1 MKRLYR
7 WFALALA
14 VCLVSLSI
22 PMPKTQ
28 AAQKN
33 LSIKMAKSMGL
44 TNSMT
49 YQQLQN
55 KLELTKIQYDQSI
68 KAIKL
73 KEKNQSTFRWSP
85 LLNFQF
91 PQKPNLSEAFEYSYK
106 PLELQSKLDT
116 LEHQISDTVYQVYY
130 DISSLFTK
138 IYVLQ
143 ERINYNEKR
152 LTEYNKTLDK
162 NRTRLTLGMANES
175 DITAMESKISAI
187 ESTLVSDKSNF
198 EAQKKKLG
206 NLIGI
211 DVTAG
216 YEFDNP
222 FVDGEISRDILDDL
236 INYTLEHDHTYYQ
249 AKTATSNALIAL
261 NTNYNLMKGQYG
273 SDITMLDSYI
283 NQIKRG
289 DKVDTAAFKL
299 KYNEFLK
306 KVDEPWTGSYRIL
319 FISFPKEWF
328 KGSIDGVRYV
338 EDEPYALYECAL
350 EYQDAVKEQESTKTE
365 ISNSVTDT
373 FENYVSSRKAVES
386 VEKQIQDKR
395 EELIKAKSLNMMGKM
410 TYEEYDAVQSEFE
423 ELQLE
428 LIQTKADYSEILY
441 GFDRLTCGKLSD
453 ILGISTNFT
462 STGGSG
468 ANSYAVANEGEGVYY
483 YIHQL
488 VSDNVFDFG
497 LTVTEDADVEL
508 THFELWVN
516 GIQIGTRTALGDTIR
531 HLTLNLK
538 QTERVFVRIYNNNSF
553 VDDCDID
560 PTIYSAK
567 LNLTKD
573 YTIVSNKGNL
583 VGTYDISVDDR
594 GIATI
599 NFIPEMDELFAFY
612 TIQTESGEYLI
623 NDEKQSIK
631 QDFTYLGLASGG
643 LEKLVIT
650 FYDEDENLM
659 YKARFQTS
667 DKTLR
672 KIEGSE
678 PAEE

>member
-516 GIQIGTRTALGDTIR
+516 GIQIGARTALGDTIR

-659 YKARFQTS
+659 YKARFQTT

>member
-350 EYQDAVKEQESTKTE
+350 EYQDAVKEQESAKTE

-395 EELIKAKSLNMMGKM
+395 EELIIAKSLNMMGKM

-516 GIQIGTRTALGDTIR
+516 GIQIGARTALGDTIR

-659 YKARFQTS
+659 YKARFQTT

>member
-306 KVDEPWTGSYRIL
+306 KVDEPWAGSYRIL

-428 LIQTKADYSEILY
+428 LIQAKADYSEILY

>member
-306 KVDEPWTGSYRIL
+306 KVDEPWAGSYRIL

-428 LIQTKADYSEILY
+428 LIQAKADYSEILY

-583 VGTYDISVDDR
+583 VGTYDIGVDDR

-659 YKARFQTS
+659 YKARFQTT

>member
-130 DISSLFTK
+130 DISYLFTK

-175 DITAMESKISAI
+175 DITAMDSKISAI

-306 KVDEPWTGSYRIL
+306 KVDEPWAGSYRIL

-410 TYEEYDAVQSEFE
+410 TYE
-423 ELQLE
+423 
-428 LIQTKADYSEILY
+428 
-441 GFDRLTCGKLSD
+441 
-453 ILGISTNFT
+453 
-462 STGGSG
+462 
-468 ANSYAVANEGEGVYY
+468 
-483 YIHQL
+483 
-488 VSDNVFDFG
+488 
-497 LTVTEDADVEL
+497 
-508 THFELWVN
+508 
-516 GIQIGTRTALGDTIR
+516 
-531 HLTLNLK
+531 
-538 QTERVFVRIYNNNSF
+538 
-553 VDDCDID
+553 
-560 PTIYSAK
+560 
-567 LNLTKD
+567 
-573 YTIVSNKGNL
+573 
-583 VGTYDISVDDR
+583 
-594 GIATI
+594 
-599 NFIPEMDELFAFY
+599 
-612 TIQTESGEYLI
+612 
-623 NDEKQSIK
+623 
-631 QDFTYLGLASGG
+631 
-643 LEKLVIT
+643 
-650 FYDEDENLM
+650 
-659 YKARFQTS
+659 
-667 DKTLR
+667 
-672 KIEGSE
+672 
-678 PAEE
+678 

>member
-7 WFALALA
+7 WFALTLA

-22 PMPKTQ
+22 PMPKIQ

-33 LSIKMAKSMGL
+33 LSIKMTKSMGL

-152 LTEYNKTLDK
+152 LTEYNRTLDK

-187 ESTLVSDKSNF
+187 ESTLISDKSNF

-236 INYTLEHDHTYYQ
+236 IHYTLEHDHTYYQ
-249 AKTATSNALIAL
+249 AKSATTNALIAL

-273 SDITMLDSYI
+273 SDITMLDSYM

-428 LIQTKADYSEILY
+428 LIQAKADYSEILY

-560 PTIYSAK
+560 PKIYSAR

-599 NFIPEMDELFAFY
+599 NFIPEMGELFAYY

-623 NDEKQSIK
+623 DEEKQSIK
-631 QDFTYLGLASGG
+631 QDFTYLGLASGS

-659 YKARFQTS
+659 YKARFQTT

>member
-306 KVDEPWTGSYRIL
+306 KVDEPWAGSYRIL

-410 TYEEYDAVQSEFE
+410 TYEEYDAAQSEFE

-650 FYDEDENLM
+650 FYDEEENLM
-659 YKARFQTS
+659 YKARFQTT

>member
-22 PMPKTQ
+22 PTPKTQ

-306 KVDEPWTGSYRIL
+306 KVDEPWAGSYRIL

-410 TYEEYDAVQSEFE
+410 TYEEYDAAQSEFE

-516 GIQIGTRTALGDTIR
+516 GIQIGARTALGDTIR

-659 YKARFQTS
+659 YKARFQTT

>member
-1 MKRLYR
+1 
-7 WFALALA
+7 
-14 VCLVSLSI
+14 
-22 PMPKTQ
+22 
-28 AAQKN
+28 
-33 LSIKMAKSMGL
+33 
-44 TNSMT
+44 
-49 YQQLQN
+49 
-55 KLELTKIQYDQSI
+55 
-68 KAIKL
+68 
-73 KEKNQSTFRWSP
+73 
-85 LLNFQF
+85 
-91 PQKPNLSEAFEYSYK
+91 
-106 PLELQSKLDT
+106 
-116 LEHQISDTVYQVYY
+116 
-130 DISSLFTK
+130 
-138 IYVLQ
+138 
-143 ERINYNEKR
+143 
-152 LTEYNKTLDK
+152 
-162 NRTRLTLGMANES
+162 
-175 DITAMESKISAI
+175 
-187 ESTLVSDKSNF
+187 
-198 EAQKKKLG
+198 
-206 NLIGI
+206 
-211 DVTAG
+211 
-216 YEFDNP
+216 
-222 FVDGEISRDILDDL
+222 
-236 INYTLEHDHTYYQ
+236 
-249 AKTATSNALIAL
+249 
-261 NTNYNLMKGQYG
+261 
-273 SDITMLDSYI
+273 
-283 NQIKRG
+283 
-289 DKVDTAAFKL
+289 
-299 KYNEFLK
+299 
-306 KVDEPWTGSYRIL
+306 
-319 FISFPKEWF
+319 
-328 KGSIDGVRYV
+328 
-338 EDEPYALYECAL
+338 
-350 EYQDAVKEQESTKTE
+350 
-365 ISNSVTDT
+365 
-373 FENYVSSRKAVES
+373 
-386 VEKQIQDKR
+386 
-395 EELIKAKSLNMMGKM
+395 MMGKM

-516 GIQIGTRTALGDTIR
+516 GIQIGARTALGDTIR

>member
-44 TNSMT
+44 TNSTT

-91 PQKPNLSEAFEYSYK
+91 PEKPNLSEAFEYSYK

-152 LTEYNKTLDK
+152 LTEYNRTLDK

-216 YEFDNP
+216 YEFENP

-386 VEKQIQDKR
+386 VENQIQDKR

-428 LIQTKADYSEILY
+428 LIQAKADYSEILY

-583 VGTYDISVDDR
+583 VGNYDISVDDR

-659 YKARFQTS
+659 YKARFQTT

>member
-7 WFALALA
+7 WFALVLA

-22 PMPKTQ
+22 PMPKIQ

-152 LTEYNKTLDK
+152 LTEYNRTLDK

-373 FENYVSSRKAVES
+373 FENYVSSGKAVES
-386 VEKQIQDKR
+386 VENQIQDKR

-428 LIQTKADYSEILY
+428 LIQAKADYSEILY

-453 ILGISTNFT
+453 ILGISANFT

-468 ANSYAVANEGEGVYY
+468 ASSYAVANEGEGVYY

-531 HLTLNLK
+531 HLTLNLQ

-560 PTIYSAK
+560 PTIYSAR

-599 NFIPEMDELFAFY
+599 NFIPEMDELFAYY

-623 NDEKQSIK
+623 NEEKQSIK

-659 YKARFQTS
+659 YKARFQTT

>member
-175 DITAMESKISAI
+175 DITAMESKVSAI

-236 INYTLEHDHTYYQ
+236 IHYTLEHDHTYYQ
-249 AKTATSNALIAL
+249 AKTTTSNALIAL

-373 FENYVSSRKAVES
+373 FENYVSSGKAVES
-386 VEKQIQDKR
+386 VENQIQDKR

-531 HLTLNLK
+531 HLTLNLQ

-560 PTIYSAK
+560 PTIYSAR

-573 YTIVSNKGNL
+573 YTIVSSKGNL

-599 NFIPEMDELFAFY
+599 NFIPEMDELFAYY

-623 NDEKQSIK
+623 NEEKQSIK

-659 YKARFQTS
+659 YKARFQTT

>member
-306 KVDEPWTGSYRIL
+306 KVDEPWAGSYRIL

-410 TYEEYDAVQSEFE
+410 TYEEYDAAQSEFE

-516 GIQIGTRTALGDTIR
+516 GIQIGARTALGDTIR

-583 VGTYDISVDDR
+583 VGTYDIGVDDR

-659 YKARFQTS
+659 YKARFQTT

>member
-152 LTEYNKTLDK
+152 LTEYNRTLDK

-187 ESTLVSDKSNF
+187 ESTLVSDKSNY

-249 AKTATSNALIAL
+249 AKTTTSNALIAL

-373 FENYVSSRKAVES
+373 FENYVSSGKAVES
-386 VEKQIQDKR
+386 VENQIQDKR

-410 TYEEYDAVQSEFE
+410 AYEEYDAVQSEFE

-531 HLTLNLK
+531 HLTLNLQ

-560 PTIYSAK
+560 PTIYSAR

-573 YTIVSNKGNL
+573 YTIVSSKGNL

-599 NFIPEMDELFAFY
+599 NFIPEMDELFAYY

-623 NDEKQSIK
+623 NEEKQSIK

-659 YKARFQTS
+659 YKARFQTT
-667 DKTLR
+667 DTTLR

>member
-350 EYQDAVKEQESTKTE
+350 EYQDAVKEQESAKTE

-395 EELIKAKSLNMMGKM
+395 EELIIAKSLNMMGKM

-516 GIQIGTRTALGDTIR
+516 GIQIGARTALGDTIR

>member
-222 FVDGEISRDILDDL
+222 FVDGEIRRDILDDL

-516 GIQIGTRTALGDTIR
+516 GIQIGARTALGDTIR

>member
-22 PMPKTQ
+22 PMPKIQ

-91 PQKPNLSEAFEYSYK
+91 PEKPNLSEAFEYSYK

-152 LTEYNKTLDK
+152 LTEYNRTLDK

-350 EYQDAVKEQESTKTE
+350 EYQDAVKEQESAKTE

-373 FENYVSSRKAVES
+373 FENYVSSGKAVES
-386 VEKQIQDKR
+386 VENQIQDKR

-428 LIQTKADYSEILY
+428 LIQAKADYSEILY

-560 PTIYSAK
+560 PTIYSAR

-659 YKARFQTS
+659 YKARFQTT

>member
-7 WFALALA
+7 WFALELA

-306 KVDEPWTGSYRIL
+306 KVDEPWAGSYRIL

-428 LIQTKADYSEILY
+428 LIQAKADYSEILY

-583 VGTYDISVDDR
+583 VGTYDIGVDDR

-659 YKARFQTS
+659 YKARFQTT

>member
-516 GIQIGTRTALGDTIR
+516 GIQIGARTALGDTIR